1 MGFTCTNFFEHF
13 WTRVYVH
20 DLLWRWLQWWKVTTG
35 GFVQKFSEIYPE
47 IQVIP
52 CDSGDMKQNCP
63 VFSTPCRTFWPC
75 MKPLELYRVFHF
87 VVCYLTVV
95 TEIPSKINTGG
106 EAHDR
111 PAHPLHKPSEVAPE
125 KLHQRLMW
133 PLMFKKVH
141 AKDCRAEEKQHW
153 AMYYFL
159 QQASKQIKWALEDI
173 CLLFP
178 AHTALFCFIARE
190 LHGWCHFFSEENR
203 PPEPFTDIIN
213 YL

>member
-1 MGFTCTNFFEHF
+1 MCVIYFGDDSSDEKWPLVVLYKSLVKYIQKCKWSLVTPGIWNRIVLSSPHHAELSGLVWSLWSYTAYFI
-13 WTRVYVH
+13 
-20 DLLWRWLQWWKVTTG
+20 LLCVILQW
-35 GFVQKFSEIYPE
+35 
-47 IQVIP
+47 
-52 CDSGDMKQNCP
+52 
-63 VFSTPCRTFWPC
+63 
-75 MKPLELYRVFHF
+75 
-87 VVCYLTVV
+87 